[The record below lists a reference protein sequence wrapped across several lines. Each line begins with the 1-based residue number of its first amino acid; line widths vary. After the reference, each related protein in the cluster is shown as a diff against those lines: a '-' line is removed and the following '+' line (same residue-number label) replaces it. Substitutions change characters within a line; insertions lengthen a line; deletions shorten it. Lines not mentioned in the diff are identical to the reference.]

1 MRERVFKNKKNIR
14 FTRME
19 VNFRMLEIGVKH
31 TNLNS
36 DTVKPVAI
44 YTQIKRV
51 DSNKPIR
58 RRDHA

>member
-1 MRERVFKNKKNIR
+1 MRERVSKNKKNIR

-44 YTQIKRV
+44 HTQIKRV